1 MLCEVRLSYLTFM
14 RILRLSAFLVL
25 SLFLSSQVPA
35 HQAQMPSPLHAQDN
49 IGRPDPKRAQKAAER
64 GDKAAAAGRF
74 EEALAAYEEAARYAP
89 QDAAIIERG
98 AALRSKLVRA
108 YVEAAERDA
117 LAGLLTE
124 ATEELGAALRID
136 PGNTIVEERLGQLT
150 AMEDSP
156 HAKSTAKIS
165 GLPRHHHYA
174 RHAGAARACR

>member
-1 MLCEVRLSYLTFM
+1 MLCGVRLFYLTLM
-14 RILRLSAFLVL
+14 RILRLTGPLIL
-25 SLFLSSQVPA
+25 SLLLDAQDPA
-35 HQAQMPSPLHAQDN
+35 QAQAPAPSQLQAN
-49 IGRPDPKRAQKAAER
+49 TVRPDLKRAQKAAEQ
-64 GDKAAAAGRF
+64 GDKAAAVGRF
-74 EEALAAYEEAARYAP
+74 EEALAAYETAARYAP
-89 QDAAIIERG
+89 QDAAIVERG

-156 HAKSTAKIS
+156 HAKSTT
-165 GLPRHHHYA
+165 
-174 RHAGAARACR
+174 